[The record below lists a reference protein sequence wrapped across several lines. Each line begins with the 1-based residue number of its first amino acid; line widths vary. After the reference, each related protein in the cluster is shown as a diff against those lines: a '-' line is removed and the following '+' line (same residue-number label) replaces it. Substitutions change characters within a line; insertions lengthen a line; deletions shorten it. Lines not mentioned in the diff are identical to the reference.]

1 MDRRDDA
8 LVDRGDERVGT
19 AGMGAL
25 STLRDELAD
34 LLVEAQGLDLQRL
47 YFASEG
53 AARLAAVTLMGLAAC
68 VLLLRLLTRR
78 SGGRGRL
85 ALPSL
90 IEWARPKRMT
100 ILRHG
105 ALLCALA
112 GIPCFALAF
121 ADPKTALMQEQAS
134 YPGRR
139 ISLMIDASSSMLSS
153 MPSSRLAKG
162 APNDAMFFTT
172 VGAARYFV
180 ELRMKSAY
188 RDILALIEF
197 GDQAYVITPFTTDHE
212 NILFSMSL
220 IGDWTE
226 FMSFPDQGTVI
237 ANAIEQSVGLFRA
250 FDVLDAAGNAMVIFT
265 DGIDAEVTEDGRSAF
280 DVLAEARKANVPVYF
295 IRTGVPGRG
304 QQAIPD
310 AVWAA
315 AVAKTGGKFF
325 NAVDESAIVQA
336 VNEIDRATPGRVE
349 MKRYTTEQ
357 PRFTAFAMAAAA
369 LWSLALLLRL
379 TLPWFQTFP

>member
-1 MDRRDDA
+1 
-8 LVDRGDERVGT
+8 VGT
-19 AGMGAL
+19 L
-25 STLRDELAD
+25 TSLRDQLAA
-34 LLVEAQGLDLQRL
+34 LIVEARNLDVGSL
-47 YFASEG
+47 FFSAEDS
-53 AARLAAVTLMGLAAC
+53 ARLAAVLLLGLATL

-78 SGGRGRL
+78 SSGRGRL

-90 IEWARPKRMT
+90 IDWVRPSQFT
-100 ILRHG
+100 LLRHG

-112 GIPCFALAF
+112 GLPFFALAL

-153 MPSSRLAKG
+153 LPSTRLAKG
-162 APNDAMFFTT
+162 APNDAAFFTT

-180 ELRMKSAY
+180 ELRMKGKY
-188 RDILALIEF
+188 RDMMALVEF
-197 GDQAYVITPFTTDHE
+197 GDQAYVITPFTTDYE

-226 FMSFPDQGTVI
+226 FMTFPDQGTVI
-237 ANAIEQSVGLFRA
+237 ANAVEQSVGLFRA

-280 DVLAEARKANVPVYF
+280 DVLGDAREANIPVFF
-295 IRTGVPGRG
+295 IRVGQPGRG

-310 AVWAA
+310 DVWAS
-315 AVAKTGGKFF
+315 AVARTGGKFF
-325 NAVDESAIVQA
+325 NAVDEGAIVAA
-336 VNEIDRATPGRVE
+336 VNEIDRAAPGRVE

-357 PRFTAFAMAAAA
+357 PRFQSFAMIAVA
-369 LWSLALLLRL
+369 LWSLALVMRL